1 MRHKSTLT
9 ENDSNLVIEMYNSGM
24 YIKDIASSFHCRV
37 TKITDILHNAGIRTN
52 NEGKYL
58 NRLVNTTY
66 FDVIDSEAKAYLL
79 GFITADGSVG
89 VRAGRGF
96 GKTLRLELQESDESI
111 LDLLSD
117 ELNIKSKKYYRNK
130 NGKITVSVSI
140 SSTEIVDSLEKY
152 GVVANKTYVLESLF
166 MDLPDDL
173 LRAYLR
179 GLFDGDGSL
188 YISSGIVHG
197 NFTEGLEHIVVQFR
211 DIINSKI
218 GIENTTKIQ
227 CNNGVYHAVWNGS
240 NCVKLCGYLYKDAK
254 YFLPRKYEFATTAI
268 KSN

>member
-9 ENDSNLVIEMYNSGM
+9 ENDSATVIEMYNNGM
-24 YIKDIASSFHCRV
+24 YLKDIAGYFHCRV

-58 NRLVNTTY
+58 NRCANITY
-66 FDVIDSEAKAYLL
+66 FDVIDSEVKAYLL

-89 VRAGRGF
+89 IRSGREF
-96 GKTLRLELQESDESI
+96 GKTLRLELQESDELI
-111 LDLLSD
+111 LDLLAR
-117 ELNIKSKKYYRNK
+117 ELNIRSRKYYRNK
-130 NGKITVSVSI
+130 NGKVSVSI
-140 SSTEIVDSLEKY
+140 SISSVEIVDSLERY

-166 MDLPDDL
+166 TDLPNDL

-188 YISSGIVHG
+188 YISGGIIHG
-197 NFTEGLEHIVVQFR
+197 NFTEGLLHIVIQFR
-211 DIINSKI
+211 DTVNSKI

-227 CNNGVYHAVWNGS
+227 CNNGVYHAVWNGN
-240 NCVKLCGYLYKDAK
+240 NCVKLCEYLYKDAK
-254 YFLPRKYEFATTAI
+254 YFLPRKYSLAI
-268 KSN
+268 MAMKSN

>member
-9 ENDSNLVIEMYNSGM
+9 DKDNSLVIEMYNNGM
-24 YIKDIASSFHCRV
+24 YLKDISNYFHCRV
-37 TKITDILHNAGIRTN
+37 TKITDILHNAGTRTN

-58 NRLVNTTY
+58 NRLANTTY

-89 VRAGRGF
+89 IRAGRDF
-96 GKTLRLELQESDESI
+96 GKTLRLELQESDEFI
-111 LDLLSD
+111 LDLLVK

-130 NGKITVSVSI
+130 NGNVSVSI
-140 SSTEIVDSLEKY
+140 SISSVEIVDSLERY

-166 MDLPDDL
+166 TDLSDDL

-188 YISSGIVHG
+188 YISGGIVHG
-197 NFTEGLEHIVVQFR
+197 NFTEGLLHIVAQFR
-211 DIINSKI
+211 DVVNSKI

-227 CNNGVYHAVWNGS
+227 CNNGVYHAIWNGN
-240 NCVKLCGYLYKDAK
+240 NCVKLCKYLYKDAK
-254 YFLPRKYEFATTAI
+254 YFLPRKYNFAIMTI

>member
-24 YIKDIASSFHCRV
+24 YLKDIASHFHCRV

-58 NRLVNTTY
+58 NRLANTTY

-79 GFITADGSVG
+79 GFITTDGSVG
-89 VRAGRGF
+89 VRAGRDF
-96 GKTLRLELQESDESI
+96 GKTLRLELQESDEPI
-111 LDLLSD
+111 LDLLSS

-130 NGKITVSVSI
+130 NGKITISISI
-140 SSTEIVDSLEKY
+140 SSTEIVDSLERY

-166 MDLPDDL
+166 TDLPDDL
-173 LRAYLR
+173 LKAYLR

-188 YISSGIVHG
+188 YISGGTIHG
-197 NFTEGLEHIVVQFR
+197 NFTEGLEHIVTQFR

-227 CNNGVYHAVWNGS
+227 CNNGVYHAIWNGV
-240 NCVKLCGYLYKDAK
+240 NCVKLCEYLYKDAK
-254 YFLPRKYEFATTAI
+254 YFLPRKYEFAITAI
-268 KSN
+268 ESN

>member
-24 YIKDIASSFHCRV
+24 YLRDISNYFHCRV
-37 TKITDILHNAGIRTN
+37 TKITDILHSAGIRTN

-58 NRLVNTTY
+58 NRLANTTY
-66 FDVIDSEAKAYLL
+66 FNVIDSEVKAYLL
-79 GFITADGSVG
+79 GFVTADGSVG
-89 VRAGRGF
+89 ARAGRNF

-111 LDLLSD
+111 LDLLSS

-130 NGKITVSVSI
+130 NGKVTVSVGI
-140 SSTEIVDSLEKY
+140 SSTEIVNSLEKY
-152 GVVANKTYVLESLF
+152 GVVANKTYILESLF

-197 NFTEGLEHIVVQFR
+197 NFTEGLKHIVVQFR

-240 NCVKLCGYLYKDAK
+240 NCVKLCEYLYKDAK
-254 YFLPRKYEFATTAI
+254 YFLPRKYEFAITAI